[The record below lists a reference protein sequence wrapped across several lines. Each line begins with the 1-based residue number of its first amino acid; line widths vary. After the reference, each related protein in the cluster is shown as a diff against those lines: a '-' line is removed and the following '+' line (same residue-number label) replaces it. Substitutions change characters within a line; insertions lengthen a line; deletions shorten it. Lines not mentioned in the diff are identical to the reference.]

1 MSEKEFLQKT
11 FEHAVVNLNGSIVKP
26 EAATISIFD
35 RGFLYGD
42 SIYEVT
48 RSYAG
53 KILYL
58 DEHIERFFNSAKIL
72 SLKIEY
78 TRAEIKAEVEKTFH
92 ALNVPNAYLRFML
105 TRGVGEIGLDITR
118 VYKNNLV
125 IIGRVQKPNPEN
137 WYKDGVH
144 FIISSVVRNSK
155 DSLDP
160 MAKSGNYLNSIL
172 AYIEAKGKNAYDAI
186 MLNKDGFVT
195 EGTTN
200 NIWMVKDNTVL
211 TPSLSAGIL
220 KGITRDA
227 VIEICQK
234 NNIKVVE
241 KEFPPS
247 ELKQADECFFTSS
260 IREVV
265 PVTKIDDQTI
275 GSGKPG
281 ELTLKVL
288 QLYQAYIKKL

>member
-11 FEHAVVNLNGSIVKP
+11 FEHTVVNLNGQLVRP
-26 EAATISIFD
+26 EDATISIFD

-48 RSYAG
+48 RSYDG

-58 DEHIERFFNSAKIL
+58 DEHIERFFNSANIL

-78 TRAEIKAEVEKTFH
+78 THAQIKAEVEKTFS
-92 ALNVPNAYLRFML
+92 ALKTPNAYLRFML
-105 TRGVGEIGLDITR
+105 TRGVGEIGLDISK

-125 IIGRVQKPNPEN
+125 IIARVQKPNPET
-137 WYKDGVH
+137 WYKDGVS

-172 AYIEAKGKNAYDAI
+172 AYIEAKEKNAYDAI

-200 NIWMVKDNTVL
+200 NIWMVKSNIIYTA
-211 TPSLSAGIL
+211 PLSAGIL

-227 VIEICQK
+227 VFEICQK
-234 NNIKVVE
+234 NQIKLIE
-241 KEFPPS
+241 KEFTAD
-247 ELKQADECFFTSS
+247 ELKSCDECFFTSS

-265 PVTKIDDQTI
+265 PITKIDDQVI
-275 GSGKPG
+275 RKGKPG

-288 QLYQAYIKKL
+288 QLYQAYISSI

>member
-1 MSEKEFLQKT
+1 MSEREFLQKT
-11 FEHAVVNLNGSIVKP
+11 FDQTIVNMNGAILKP
-26 EAATISIFD
+26 EEATISIFD

-48 RSYAG
+48 RSYEG

-78 TRAEIKAEVEKTFH
+78 THAEIKAEVEKTFK
-92 ALNVPNAYLRFML
+92 ALNVPNAYLRFMI
-105 TRGVGEIGLDITR
+105 TRGVGEIGLDISK

-125 IIGRVQKPNPEN
+125 IIARAQKPNPET

-144 FIISSVVRNSK
+144 FIITSVVRNSK

-172 AYIEAKGKNAYDAI
+172 AYIEAKQKNAYDAI
-186 MLNKDGFVT
+186 MLNKDGHVT

-200 NIWMVKDNTVL
+200 NIWMVKNNTIYTAPL
-211 TPSLSAGIL
+211 TVGIL

-227 VIEICQK
+227 VFEICQK
-234 NNIKVVE
+234 NGLQIIEKVFKVD
-241 KEFPPS
+241 
-247 ELKQADECFFTSS
+247 ELYNADECFFTSS

-265 PVTKIDDQTI
+265 PITKIDDKKI

-281 ELTLKVL
+281 ELTIKVL

>member
-1 MSEKEFLQKT
+1 MSEREFLQKT
-11 FEHAVVNLNGSIVKP
+11 FENTVVNFNGSLIKP
-26 EAATISIFD
+26 EDATISIFD

-48 RSYAG
+48 RSYDG

-58 DEHIERFFNSAKIL
+58 DQHIERFFNSAKLL
-72 SLKIEY
+72 SLKIDY
-78 TRAEIKAEVEKTFH
+78 SHAQIKTEVEKTFK
-92 ALNVPNAYLRFML
+92 ALNTPNAYLRFMI
-105 TRGVGEIGLDITR
+105 TRGVGEIGLDISK

-125 IIGRVQKPNPEN
+125 IIGRVQKPNPET

-172 AYIEAKGKNAYDAI
+172 AYIEAKEKNAYDAI

-200 NIWMVKDNTVL
+200 NIWMVKGEAIYTA
-211 TPSLSAGIL
+211 PLSAGIL

-227 VIEICQK
+227 VFEICSK
-234 NNIKVVE
+234 NNIKVIE
-241 KEFPPS
+241 AEFTPID
-247 ELKQADECFFTSS
+247 LKNADECFFTSS

-265 PVTKIDDQTI
+265 PISKIDDTLI
-275 GSGKPG
+275 GKGKPG

-288 QLYQAYIKKL
+288 QLYQAYIKTL